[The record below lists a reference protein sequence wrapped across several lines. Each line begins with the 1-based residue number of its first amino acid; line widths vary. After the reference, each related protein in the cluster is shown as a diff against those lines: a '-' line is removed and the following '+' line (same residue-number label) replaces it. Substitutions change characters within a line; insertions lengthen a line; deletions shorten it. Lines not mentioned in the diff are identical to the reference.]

1 MYAVV
6 GMANLAPERMD
17 EIVEMADSQ
26 VIPLLKSQ
34 AGHVASCF
42 TRNAY
47 GTNGMSI
54 SVFVTKE
61 QAEASAA
68 SMNTPPRVPV
78 SIENVEV
85 REVIAS
91 G

>member
-1 MYAVV
+1 
-6 GMANLAPERMD
+6 
-17 EIVEMADSQ
+17 
-26 VIPLLKSQ
+26 
-34 AGHVASCF
+34 
-42 TRNAY
+42 
-47 GTNGMSI
+47 MSI